1 MIHNLRK
8 DVQALANPKKAKLV
22 QGYFKTGPGQYGEG
36 DIFLGL
42 TVPQSRTI
50 AVKYKDLAYLEISA
64 LLKSKNHE
72 ERFIALVILINN
84 YKYGNEKDRKKNY
97 NFYLKHLR
105 YINNWDL
112 VDLSAHSILGA
123 WLMDKDR
130 KMLLKLAT
138 SQNLW
143 SRRIAVVAT
152 YHFIK
157 YQKSSAWTFKI
168 AEMLLNDKH
177 DLIHKAI
184 GWMLREIGKNISHEE
199 EEIFLKKHY
208 KNMPRTMLR
217 YAIEHFDP
225 ALRQAYMKNKIA

>member
-42 TVPQSRTI
+42 TVPQSRSI

-64 LLKSKNHE
+64 LLNSKNHE
-72 ERFIALVILINN
+72 ERFIALVILIHN
-84 YKYGNEKDRKKNY
+84 YKYGNEKDRKKIY

>member
-1 MIHNLRK
+1 MIQNLRK

-72 ERFIALVILINN
+72 ERFIALVILRQN
-84 YKYGNEKDRKKNY
+84 YKYGNEKDRKKTY

-112 VDLSAHSILGA
+112 VDLSAHCILGA

-157 YQKSSAWTFKI
+157 YEKSSDWTFKI

-199 EEIFLKKHY
+199 EEIFLKEHY
-208 KNMPRTMLR
+208 KQMPRTMLR

>member
-42 TVPQSRTI
+42 TVPQSRSI

-72 ERFIALVILINN
+72 ERFIALVILIHN
-84 YKYGNEKDRKKNY
+84 YKYGNEKDRKKIY

>member
-8 DVQALANPKKAKLV
+8 DVQALANPQKAKLV
-22 QGYFKTGPGQYGEG
+22 EGYFKTGPGQYGEG

-72 ERFIALVILINN
+72 ERFIALVILIHN
-84 YKYGNEKDRKKNY
+84 YKYGNEKDRNKTY

-138 SQNLW
+138 SKNLW

-208 KNMPRTMLR
+208 KQMPRTMLR

>member
-42 TVPQSRTI
+42 TVPQSRSI

-72 ERFIALVILINN
+72 ERFIALVILIHN
-84 YKYGNEKDRKKNY
+84 YKYGNEKGRKKNY

>member
-8 DVQALANPKKAKLV
+8 DVQALTNPKKAKLV

-42 TVPQSRTI
+42 TVPQSRSI

-72 ERFIALVILINN
+72 ERFIALVILIHN
-84 YKYGNEKDRKKNY
+84 YKYGNERDRKKNY

-112 VDLSAHSILGA
+112 VDLSAYSILGA

-157 YQKSSAWTFKI
+157 YEKSSAWTFKI

-208 KNMPRTMLR
+208 KQMPRTMLR

>member
-208 KNMPRTMLR
+208 KQMPRTMLR

>member
-42 TVPQSRTI
+42 TVPQSRSI

-72 ERFIALVILINN
+72 ERFIALVILIHN
-84 YKYGNEKDRKKNY
+84 YKYGNEKDRKKIY

-208 KNMPRTMLR
+208 KQMPRTMLR

>member
-42 TVPQSRTI
+42 TVPQSRSI

-84 YKYGNEKDRKKNY
+84 YKYGNEKDRKKTY

-184 GWMLREIGKNISHEE
+184 GWMLREIGKNISREE

>member
-72 ERFIALVILINN
+72 ERFIALVILIHN
-84 YKYGNEKDRKKNY
+84 YKYGNEKDRKKTY

-138 SQNLW
+138 SKNLW

-152 YHFIK
+152 FHFIK

-225 ALRQAYMKNKIA
+225 ALRQAYMKNKIS

>member
-1 MIHNLRK
+1 MIKNLRK
-8 DVQALANPKKAKLV
+8 DVQTLSSPKKAKLV
-22 QGYFKTGPGQYGEG
+22 QRYFKTGPGQYGEG

-50 AVKYKDLAYLEISA
+50 AVKYKHLTYLEIST

-72 ERFIALVILINN
+72 ERFIALVILIHN
-84 YKYGNEKDRKKNY
+84 YKYGTEKDRKKTY

-123 WLMDKDR
+123 WLIDKDR
-130 KMLLKLAT
+130 KLLLKLAT

-157 YQKSSAWTFKI
+157 YEKSSVWTFKI

-177 DLIHKAI
+177 DLIRKAI

-208 KNMPRTMLR
+208 KNMPRTILR
-217 YAIEHFDP
+217 YAIEHFDL

>member
-42 TVPQSRTI
+42 TVPQSRSI

-84 YKYGNEKDRKKNY
+84 YKYGNEKDRKKTY

>member
-1 MIHNLRK
+1 MIQNLRK

-42 TVPQSRTI
+42 TVPQSRSI

-72 ERFIALVILINN
+72 ERFIALVILIHN

-130 KMLLKLAT
+130 KMLLKLVT

-208 KNMPRTMLR
+208 KQMPRTMLR
-217 YAIEHFDP
+217 YAIEHFGP

>member
-72 ERFIALVILINN
+72 ERFIALVILIHN
-84 YKYGNEKDRKKNY
+84 YKYGNERDRKKNY

-112 VDLSAHSILGA
+112 VDLSAHCILGA

-157 YQKSSAWTFKI
+157 YEKSSAWTFKI
-168 AEMLLNDKH
+168 AEILLNDKH

>member
-42 TVPQSRTI
+42 TVPQSRSI

-184 GWMLREIGKNISHEE
+184 GWMLREIGKNISREE

>member
-42 TVPQSRTI
+42 TVPQSRSI

-72 ERFIALVILINN
+72 ERFIALVILIHN
-84 YKYGNEKDRKKNY
+84 YKYGNEKDRKKIY

-225 ALRQAYMKNKIA
+225 ALRQAYMKNKIV

>member
-42 TVPQSRTI
+42 TVPQSRSI

-84 YKYGNEKDRKKNY
+84 YKYGNEKDRKKTY

-168 AEMLLNDKH
+168 AEILLNDKH

>member
-42 TVPQSRTI
+42 TVPQSRSI

-72 ERFIALVILINN
+72 ERFIALVILIHN
-84 YKYGNEKDRKKNY
+84 YKYGNEKDRKKIY

-152 YHFIK
+152 FHFIK
-157 YQKSSAWTFKI
+157 YEKSSAWTFKI

-184 GWMLREIGKNISHEE
+184 GWMLREIGKNISREE

>member
-42 TVPQSRTI
+42 TVPQSRSI

-72 ERFIALVILINN
+72 ERFIALVILIHN
-84 YKYGNEKDRKKNY
+84 YKYGNEKDRKKTY

-138 SQNLW
+138 SKNLW

-225 ALRQAYMKNKIA
+225 ALRQAYMKNKIS

>member
-72 ERFIALVILINN
+72 ERFISLVILIHN
-84 YKYGNEKDRKKNY
+84 YKYGNEKDRKKTY

-138 SQNLW
+138 SKNLW

-208 KNMPRTMLR
+208 KQMPRTMLR

>member
-8 DVQALANPKKAKLV
+8 DVQALANPQKAKLV
-22 QGYFKTGPGQYGEG
+22 EGYFKTGLGQYGEG

-72 ERFIALVILINN
+72 ERFIALVILIHN
-84 YKYGNEKDRKKNY
+84 YKYGNEKDRKKTY

-130 KMLLKLAT
+130 KMLLKLAA

-217 YAIEHFDP
+217 YAIEHFDL

>member
-42 TVPQSRTI
+42 TVPQSRSI

-72 ERFIALVILINN
+72 ERFIALVILIHN
-84 YKYGNEKDRKKNY
+84 YKYGNEKDRKKTY

-138 SQNLW
+138 SKNLW

>member
-72 ERFIALVILINN
+72 ERFISLVILIHN
-84 YKYGNEKDRKKNY
+84 YKYGNEKDRKKTY

-138 SQNLW
+138 SKNLW

>member
-42 TVPQSRTI
+42 TVPQSRSI

-152 YHFIK
+152 FHFIK
-157 YQKSSAWTFKI
+157 YEKSSAWTFKI

-184 GWMLREIGKNISHEE
+184 GWMLREIGKNISREE

>member
-72 ERFIALVILINN
+72 ERFIALVILIHN
-84 YKYGNEKDRKKNY
+84 YKYGNEKDRNKTY

-138 SQNLW
+138 SKNLW

>member
-42 TVPQSRTI
+42 TVPQSRSI

>member
-42 TVPQSRTI
+42 TVPQSRSI

-72 ERFIALVILINN
+72 ERFIALVILIHN

-112 VDLSAHSILGA
+112 VDLSAHSILGV

>member
-42 TVPQSRTI
+42 TVPQSRSI
-50 AVKYKDLAYLEISA
+50 AVKCKDLAYLEISA

-184 GWMLREIGKNISHEE
+184 GWMLREIGKNISREE

>member
-42 TVPQSRTI
+42 TVPQSRSI

-157 YQKSSAWTFKI
+157 YEKSSAWTFKI
-168 AEMLLNDKH
+168 AEILLNDKH

>member
-42 TVPQSRTI
+42 TVPQSRSI

-72 ERFIALVILINN
+72 ERFIALVILIHN
-84 YKYGNEKDRKKNY
+84 YKYGNEKDRKKIY

-157 YQKSSAWTFKI
+157 YEKSSAWTFKI
-168 AEMLLNDKH
+168 AEILLNDKH

>member
-22 QGYFKTGPGQYGEG
+22 EGYFKTGPGQYGEG

-72 ERFIALVILINN
+72 ERFIALVILIHN
-84 YKYGNEKDRKKNY
+84 YKYGNEKDRNKTY

-138 SQNLW
+138 SKNLW

-208 KNMPRTMLR
+208 KQMPRTMLR

>member
-8 DVQALANPKKAKLV
+8 DVQALANPQKAKLV
-22 QGYFKTGPGQYGEG
+22 EGYFKTGPGQYGEG

-72 ERFIALVILINN
+72 ERFISLVILIHN
-84 YKYGNEKDRKKNY
+84 YKYGNEKDRKKTY

>member
-72 ERFIALVILINN
+72 ERFISLVILIHN
-84 YKYGNEKDRKKNY
+84 YKYGNEKDRKKTY

>member
-184 GWMLREIGKNISHEE
+184 GWMLREIGKNISREE

>member
-42 TVPQSRTI
+42 TVPQSRSI

-72 ERFIALVILINN
+72 ERFIALVILIHN
-84 YKYGNEKDRKKNY
+84 YKYGNEKDRKKTY

-138 SQNLW
+138 SKNLW

-208 KNMPRTMLR
+208 KQMPRTMLR

>member
-42 TVPQSRTI
+42 TVPQSRSI

-97 NFYLKHLR
+97 NIYLKHLR

>member
-72 ERFIALVILINN
+72 ERFIALVILTHN

>member
-42 TVPQSRTI
+42 TVPQSRSI

-72 ERFIALVILINN
+72 ERFIALVILIHN
-84 YKYGNEKDRKKNY
+84 YKYGNEKDRKKIY

-184 GWMLREIGKNISHEE
+184 GWVLREIGKNISHEE

>member
-42 TVPQSRTI
+42 TVPQSRSI

-168 AEMLLNDKH
+168 AEILLNNKH

-184 GWMLREIGKNISHEE
+184 GWMLREIGKNISREE

-225 ALRQAYMKNKIA
+225 ALRQGYMKNKIA